1 MQDVTENPSFLRRNK
16 KPQSRHFGP
25 IDKLKFSGIAISST
39 ATIQCR
45 LEMTDLTDRFRLLAC
60 AFTRPV
66 FAAMART
73 GDYRAPLKTLLKAGV
88 IKVQNDE
95 QQTLSAVFEDAW
107 AHIARSYRNE
117 YVYKNDLASRLVF
130 GRHSPR
136 TASFQVELPVGRS
149 IVDVAVANG
158 TTTAYEIKTEYDT
171 TKRLRTQTHDYLK
184 AFDRVFV
191 VTHPDHVDRYE
202 QEMDQRVGIITLSAK
217 GALSVRREAQSCLDR
232 LDAATIFRC
241 LRQSEYLAAIEELF
255 GARPSLPNGLIASHC
270 ERLFSTVSSF
280 DAHRIFVKT
289 LRARTTDKNT
299 VEFVAQL
306 PPSLRALGYAT
317 PLSGCQRNNVLALL
331 SKPVGLT
338 VTL

>member
-1 MQDVTENPSFLRRNK
+1 M
-16 KPQSRHFGP
+16 
-25 IDKLKFSGIAISST
+25 GIAIRCT
-39 ATIQCR
+39 TTIQWR
-45 LEMTDLTDRFRLLAC
+45 PEMTNIPDNQIRLLAC

-73 GDYRAPLKTLLKAGV
+73 GDYRSPLKTLLKSGV
-88 IKVQNDE
+88 LKNQGDICQP
-95 QQTLSAVFEDAW
+95 LAAVFEDAW
-107 AHIARSYRNE
+107 GYLAKSYRNE
-117 YVYKNDLASRLVF
+117 YVYKNDLASRLIF

-171 TKRLRTQTHDYLK
+171 AKRLKTQTHDYLK

-191 VTHPDHVDRYE
+191 VTHPAHISRFE
-202 QEMDQRVGIITLSAK
+202 QEVDPRVGLL
-217 GALSVRREAQSCLDR
+217 ALSTKGKLSIHREAQSNLAN

-241 LRQSEYLAAIEELF
+241 LRRPEYLAAIKELF
-255 GARPSLPNGLIASHC
+255 GTVPSLPNGLIGAHC
-270 ERLFSTVSSF
+270 EKLFSTVSPT
-280 DAHRIFVKT
+280 DAHKIFVNA
-289 LRARTTDKNT
+289 LRARTIDKNA
-299 VEFVAQL
+299 VEFIIKL

-317 PLSGCQRNNVLALL
+317 PLSGRQRDNMLALL

>member
-1 MQDVTENPSFLRRNK
+1 M
-16 KPQSRHFGP
+16 
-25 IDKLKFSGIAISST
+25 GIAIRCT
-39 ATIQCR
+39 TTIQWR
-45 LEMTDLTDRFRLLAC
+45 PEMTDLPDHIRLLAC

-73 GDYRAPLKTLLKAGV
+73 DDYRSPLRTLLKAGV
-88 IKVQNDE
+88 LKNQGDIRQP
-95 QQTLSAVFEDAW
+95 LASVFEDAW
-107 AHIARSYRNE
+107 CHLAKSYRNE
-117 YVYKNDLASRLVF
+117 YVYKNDLASRLIF

-171 TKRLRTQTHDYLK
+171 AKRLKTQTHDYLK
-184 AFDRVFV
+184 AFDHVFV
-191 VTHPDHVDRYE
+191 VTHPAHISRFE
-202 QEMDQRVGIITLSAK
+202 QEVDPRVGLIALSTK
-217 GALSVRREAQSCLDR
+217 GALSVHREAQSNLANVE
-232 LDAATIFRC
+232 AATIFRC
-241 LRQSEYLAAIEELF
+241 LRQSEYLAAIKELF
-255 GARPSLPNGLIASHC
+255 GAAPSLPNGLIGTHC
-270 ERLFSTVSSF
+270 EKLFSTVSSA
-280 DAHRIFVKT
+280 DAHIIFVNA
-289 LRARTTDKNT
+289 LRARTTDTNT

-317 PLSGCQRNNVLALL
+317 PLTGRQRDNVLALL